1 MIAVQSSSSNDQGTV
16 YMSFIS
22 LGIHDGHTSTACLLV
37 DGRIQAMASEERFNR
52 IKSYGGPPVQAVEWL
67 LESHGLSAADIDA
80 VSFAGTIDPIKDI
93 SAYTTGRHRMFSQ
106 MTKLLPPA
114 ILASDALVDRYLD
127 LKRKRRQKLGESRD
141 ILDFLRKEPGEI
153 DLVEHHTA
161 HAYAAYFS
169 SGFQF
174 AAGDTLVITCDGS
187 GDGLCTTVSIAR
199 GNTLERI
206 AQTPSYHSLGVLYSR
221 VTQFLGMK
229 PLEHEYK
236 VMGLA
241 PYAPEKT
248 KKQAY
253 DILCRYFSLSEDGL
267 SFRNLSMSWGQS
279 MLERLQR
286 DLFLIRFDGVAAA
299 LQQLCEELLMQL
311 VLNWVAKTGIRR
323 VVLGG
328 GMFMNVKFNMLL
340 LERPEVEEVF
350 FMPSGGDE
358 SVAIG
363 AAYHAMLKRQENG
376 GGNGAS
382 AVQPIGSLYFGHQ
395 LTEEE
400 VRRSL
405 DAYRHRV
412 AFEKCEDIDRR
423 TAELLAADKIV
434 GRVRGRMEW
443 GARALGNRS
452 IVASPRSLETVR
464 KINAAIKMRDFWMPF
479 APSILWE
486 RRHDYLVNPRDFDA
500 PYMIVAFD
508 STELA
513 RKELV
518 AGLHPFDLTCRP
530 QLVREPWNPSYH
542 RMIREFERLTGIGG
556 VLNTSFNL
564 HGDPIVMTA
573 EDAISTLLNSGLDF
587 ITLEDYLVWR
597 SPS

>member
-1 MIAVQSSSSNDQGTV
+1 MG
-16 YMSFIS
+16 FIS

-37 DGRIQAMASEERFNR
+37 DGRIAAMASEERFNR

-67 LESHGLSAADIDA
+67 LQSNGLSPADIDA
-80 VSFAGTIDPIKDI
+80 ISFAGTIDPIKDI

-106 MTKLLPPA
+106 MTKLLPPS
-114 ILASDALVDRYLD
+114 ILASDALVGRYLE
-127 LKRKRRQKLGESRD
+127 LKRKRRQQLGESQE
-141 ILDFLRKEPGEI
+141 ILASLGRVPEEI
-153 DLVEHHTA
+153 DLVEHHAA

-169 SGFQF
+169 SGFQHSG
-174 AAGDTLVITCDGS
+174 GDALVITCDGS
-187 GDGLCTTVSIAR
+187 GDGLCTTVSIGR
-199 GNTLERI
+199 GNELQRI
-206 AQTPSYHSLGVLYSR
+206 SQTPSYHSLGILYSR

-241 PYAPEKT
+241 PYAPERT
-248 KKQAY
+248 KRQAY
-253 DILCRYFSLSEDGL
+253 DILSQYFSLSDDGL
-267 SFRNLSMSWGQS
+267 SFCNRSMSWGQS
-279 MLERLQR
+279 MLEKLKK

-323 VVLGG
+323 LVLGG

-340 LERPEVEEVF
+340 LDRPEIEELF

-363 AAYHAMLKRQENG
+363 AAYHAMLKSQANG
-376 GGNGAS
+376 GAGNGAS
-382 AVQPIGSLYFGHQ
+382 ALHPIGPLYFGHQ

-400 VRRSL
+400 ILQAL
-405 DAYRHRV
+405 DSYREKV
-412 AFEKCEDIDRR
+412 SFEKCEDIDRR
-423 TAELLAADKIV
+423 TAELLARERIV

-479 APSILWE
+479 APSVLWE
-486 RRHDYLVNPRDFDA
+486 RRSDYLVNPKDFDA
-500 PYMIVAFD
+500 PYMIVAFE

-530 QLVREPWNPSYH
+530 QLVREQWNASYH
-542 RMIREFERLTGIGG
+542 RMIREFEKITGIGG

-573 EDAISTLLNSGLDF
+573 QDAISTLLSSGLDF

-597 SPS
+597 SPA